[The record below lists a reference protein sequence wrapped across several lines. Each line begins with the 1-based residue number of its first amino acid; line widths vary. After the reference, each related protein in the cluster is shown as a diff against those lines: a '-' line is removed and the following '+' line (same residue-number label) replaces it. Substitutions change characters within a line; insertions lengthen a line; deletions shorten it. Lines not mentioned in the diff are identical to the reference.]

1 MNEGANMRVYK
12 VDDHIFRIDVDR
24 PSAPAEILMD
34 GRWVPVVLTA
44 EEVAGLINAR
54 ELPSDEISGLDLPD

>member
-1 MNEGANMRVYK
+1 VNEGTNRRVYN

-24 PSAPAEILMD
+24 PNAPAEVLAD
-34 GRWVPVVLTA
+34 GPWVPVVLTA

-54 ELPSDEISGLDLPD
+54 ELSLDEIGGLDLPD

>member
-1 MNEGANMRVYK
+1 MNEGTNLRVYQ
-12 VDDHIFRIDVDR
+12 VDDHIFRIDLDR
-24 PSAPAEILMD
+24 PNAPAEILSD

-54 ELPSDEISGLDLPD
+54 ELSLDEIGGLDLPD

>member
-1 MNEGANMRVYK
+1 MNEGTNPRVYQ

-24 PSAPAEILMD
+24 PNAPAEVLMD

-54 ELPSDEISGLDLPD
+54 ELPPDEIEGLALPD